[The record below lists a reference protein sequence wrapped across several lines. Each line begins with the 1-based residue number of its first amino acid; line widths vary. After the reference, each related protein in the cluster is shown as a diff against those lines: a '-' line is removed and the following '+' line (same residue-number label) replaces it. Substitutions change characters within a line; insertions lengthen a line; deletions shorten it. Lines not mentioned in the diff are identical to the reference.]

1 MQISYVGLFRK
12 CMIQIDLPLLMY
24 TCINTHSTIA
34 FKNLLQ
40 STIAPEIK
48 PAWDKDIQFSQK
60 PWGLYT
66 IHVFNEPK
74 EESDQRY
81 YVVI

>member
-1 MQISYVGLFRK
+1 M
-12 CMIQIDLPLLMY
+12 
-24 TCINTHSTIA
+24 HSTIA

-48 PAWDKDIQFSQK
+48 PAWDKDTQFSQK
-60 PWGLYT
+60 SWLLYT